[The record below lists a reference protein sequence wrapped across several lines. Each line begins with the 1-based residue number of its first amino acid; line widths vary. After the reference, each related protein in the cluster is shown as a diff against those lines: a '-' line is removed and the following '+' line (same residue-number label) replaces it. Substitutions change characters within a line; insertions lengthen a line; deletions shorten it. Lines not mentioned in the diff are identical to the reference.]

1 MSDSRAAS
9 TQTLHFNSQKALPFK
24 RRGFFV
30 LALKSKNQE
39 QPQRGYHSTFRPPAA
54 VGRAG
59 GITQKGDGQD
69 LKKLI

>member
-39 QPQRGYHSTFRPPAA
+39 RGTKNQEQPRSGSLPTC
-54 VGRAG
+54 
-59 GITQKGDGQD
+59 GDGND
-69 LKKLI
+69 LELIIIL